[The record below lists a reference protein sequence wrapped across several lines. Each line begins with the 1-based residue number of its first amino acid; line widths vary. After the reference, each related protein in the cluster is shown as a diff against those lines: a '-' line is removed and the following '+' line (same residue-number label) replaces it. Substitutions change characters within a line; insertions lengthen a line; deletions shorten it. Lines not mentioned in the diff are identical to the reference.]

1 MSGWQ
6 GGILGAI
13 GFDPDAP
20 PPPAGAGLLGL
31 GPVGRSTVDMV
42 SNPDPSFSPL
52 ASRER
57 MTPQAAV
64 GALMMG
70 KRKPTVAELPA
81 AEERAETLVDAGM
94 AVAGATNPIRAFH
107 GTPHSFDRFD
117 LSKIGTGEGA
127 QAYGHG
133 LYFAGDEAVARSY
146 RDALSE
152 KEILRQLHM
161 TVMNGERGSPAV
173 QAAMAKID
181 EIVSRP
187 KDAPPL
193 GSMYEVAL
201 HTEPGRLLDWDKRL
215 HQQPEAVRK
224 AVDKV
229 LPRSPGGQ
237 NLDMTGAEV
246 WRRASEMDMPGWK
259 NSREGA
265 ASMLRELGGLDG
277 IQYLDAGS
285 RGAGQGTRNYVINNA
300 DLIEI
305 LRQYGIIGAVGGGAA
320 AAAGQGERA
329 D

>member
-1 MSGWQ
+1 MSGPVIRRPAVESPSVLDSSMERAIKALARFL
-6 GGILGAI
+6 GGDDPNSQVLGMLNPTEVA
-13 GFDPDAP
+13 A
-20 PPPAGAGLLGL
+20 
-31 GPVGRSTVDMV
+31 GPVAKAIAA
-42 SNPDPSFSPL
+42 L
-52 ASRER
+52 A
-57 MTPQAAV
+57 
-64 GALMMG
+64 
-70 KRKPTVAELPA
+70 KRLP
-81 AEERAETLVDAGM
+81 
-94 AVAGATNPIRAFH
+94 NPIKAYH
-107 GTPHSFDRFD
+107 GSPHDFDQFS